1 MSDDIEQRLRSELQ
15 RLLDQN
21 PELGPVQFVEGN
33 QIVTVSTSDGIPQ
46 IARSGFSAAAQYGCP
61 QISELHGTPA
71 YHIYNLMQTLQCLDE
86 ERLQQGAAHMLTL
99 VRVDEVKEAQME
111 NPQMPSPLEI
121 ASSTLQGSVNL
132 RTQPADN
139 GMVRH
144 LELLQKNF
152 QEALARQPELET
164 LILRTPKGAVEIRVA
179 NQKLSI
185 APSSLQGRSYMDV
198 HETPQVRLY
207 LLHKTIQG
215 LETALYG
222 ESKPIEAR
230 RSADRNRAE
239 ESLVRHFQSL
249 QCDNLVVPIRRSRK
263 NLFISGPARE
273 ITYLPL
279 RVRIVDERLCVEEQA
294 QDEPRDHTRMEYRAL
309 PAEIKQLANA
319 FFAYLSSRTS
329 NGSSKH

>member
-1 MSDDIEQRLRSELQ
+1 MSDDIEQRLKTELQ

-21 PELGPVQFVEGN
+21 PDLEPVQFIESN
-33 QIVTVSTSDGIPQ
+33 QIVTVSVAEGIPHV
-46 IARSGFSAAAQYGCP
+46 AKTGLADTQYGCP

-86 ERLQQGAAHMLTL
+86 ERLQEGAAHLLTL
-99 VRVDEVKEAQME
+99 APVEELDEAQLE
-111 NPQMPSPLEI
+111 NAQAPSPLEV
-121 ASSTLQGSVNL
+121 ANSTLQGSTTL

-144 LELLQKNF
+144 LESLQKKL
-152 QEALARQPELET
+152 QETLAQQPELEA
-164 LILRTPKGAVEIRVA
+164 LILRTSKGAVEIRVA
-179 NQKLSI
+179 NQKLSL
-185 APSSLQGRSYMDV
+185 APSALQGRPYMEV

-207 LLHKTIQG
+207 VLHNTIRG

-222 ESKPIEAR
+222 ESKPIEMK
-230 RSADRNRAE
+230 RSADRNKAE
-239 ESLVRHFQSL
+239 ENLVRHLQSL
-249 QCDNLVVPIRRSRK
+249 QCSDLVVPIRRSRK

-279 RVRIVDERLCVEEQA
+279 RVRLVDERLCVEEQA
-294 QDEPRDHTRMEYRAL
+294 QDEPGGHMRMEYRAL
-309 PAEIKQLANA
+309 PTEIKQLANA

-329 NGSSKH
+329 NGSRKP